1 MLRPRWRPCR
11 GFQPSAR
18 AASWG
23 CRLRF
28 RVMAAFVRCHR
39 TKTPCGRL
47 ATEAEKSDGVTDGG
61 PRGENATDGATSR
74 RHVRMMLGQ
83 RFAIFMHIRARILC
97 SSGLSSCPCH
107 DLGRE
112 TEKRCECPAWKSQSN
127 VGLEAACLRGN
138 GLRVALN
145 CQSVPAIEVDTCQCA
160 TNESDPIQVM
170 DNVKSNWPGICSN
183 KVLPNECSMPPMYY
197 HGVAKGRDANV

>member
-11 GFQPSAR
+11 GLQPSAR

-23 CRLRF
+23 CCLRF

-47 ATEAEKSDGVTDGG
+47 PTEAEKSDGVTDGG
-61 PRGENATDGATSR
+61 PRGEDATDGATSR

-127 VGLEAACLRGN
+127 VGLDAGLPPWEWSARGPE
-138 GLRVALN
+138 L
-145 CQSVPAIEVDTCQCA
+145 SVCASDRGRCVPVRYKRKRPDPSDGQRKIELA
-160 TNESDPIQVM
+160 
-170 DNVKSNWPGICSN
+170 GY
-183 KVLPNECSMPPMYY
+183 LL
-197 HGVAKGRDANV
+197 